1 VQLTLAVIHVEGRI
15 VTRNNHE
22 RGGFDNAVVER
33 QLDHFRVMT
42 RTGSHPSGSASIWRV
57 R

>member
-1 VQLTLAVIHVEGRI
+1 MHLTLAVIQVEGRI
-15 VTRNNHE
+15 VTSNKHE

-33 QLDHFRVMT
+33 RLDHFRVDDPD
-42 RTGSHPSGSASIWRV
+42 RQPSIGSASIWRV